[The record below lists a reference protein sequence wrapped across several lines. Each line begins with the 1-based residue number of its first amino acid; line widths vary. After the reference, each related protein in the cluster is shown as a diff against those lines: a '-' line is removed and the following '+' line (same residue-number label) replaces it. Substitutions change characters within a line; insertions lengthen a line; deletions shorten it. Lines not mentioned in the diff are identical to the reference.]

1 MSNELL
7 LHLGMKHLMI
17 RLLQIVRHGID
28 EPRQDQVVV
37 VDHYMCVHRTMHIV
51 SLYNLLIILGVYKVQ
66 TLLLYVGD

>member
-51 SLYNLLIILGVYKVQ
+51 SLYNLFIILGVYKVQ